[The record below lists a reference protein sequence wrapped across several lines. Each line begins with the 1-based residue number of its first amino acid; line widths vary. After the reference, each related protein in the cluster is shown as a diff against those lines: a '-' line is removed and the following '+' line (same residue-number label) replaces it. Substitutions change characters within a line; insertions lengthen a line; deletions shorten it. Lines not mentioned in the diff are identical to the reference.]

1 MSRLNEISAELYE
14 GNEEQKMDV
23 KVNLSTK
30 KLIVKQTNSV
40 WDEKTIEKEDVNSY
54 QKNLEMIQ
62 QQQQQ

>member
-1 MSRLNEISAELYE
+1 
-14 GNEEQKMDV
+14 MDV

-30 KLIVKQTNSV
+30 KLIVKQTESV